1 MFSVV
6 IPAHNEEALIGK
18 CLQAMTAG
26 ARADELE
33 IVVVANG
40 CTDRTADVAR
50 SHRPSVRVIETEV
63 ASKVAALRLGD
74 EAAAEF
80 PRFYVDAD
88 VILPIESIRRVGTVL
103 QQGPY
108 QVASPKMRVFLDASS
123 WAVRAYYDIWLDL
136 PYHTQGM
143 IGSGVYAVS
152 KEGRGRFDV
161 FPDIISD
168 DGFVRLVVSPE
179 ERVAVE
185 DAWFMILAPETLS
198 GIVEVKTRSKKGAL
212 QLKRLYP
219 ELVERDV
226 RDYRSIFPNI
236 VCAPRRWPKAA
247 VYLYV
252 FARTKLRAL
261 WMNYVSG
268 LGGWERDETS
278 RVSIDRHS
286 TGSREDLGFTDEGM
300 NNSDASSDR

>member
-1 MFSVV
+1 MI

-18 CLQAMTAG
+18 CLQAMTGG
-26 ARADELE
+26 AREGELE

-40 CTDRTADVAR
+40 CRDRTAEVAR

-63 ASKVAALRLGD
+63 ASKITALRLGD
-74 EAAAEF
+74 EATAEF

-88 VILPIESIRRVGTVL
+88 VILPIESIRRVGAVL
-103 QQGPY
+103 QRGPY
-108 QVASPKMRVFLDASS
+108 LAAAPKMRVFLDAST

-143 IGSGVYAVS
+143 IGSGVYAMS
-152 KEGRGRFDV
+152 EEGRSRFDV
-161 FPDIISD
+161 FPNIISD
-168 DGFVRLVVSPE
+168 DGFARLVVSPE
-179 ERVAVE
+179 ERVTVE

-198 GIVEVKTRSKKGAL
+198 GVVEIKTRSKKGAL
-212 QLKRLYP
+212 QLKLLYP
-219 ELVERDV
+219 EMMEKDV

-252 FARTKLRAL
+252 FVRTKLRAF
-261 WMNYVSG
+261 WMNYVG
-268 LGGWERDETS
+268 DLGEWERDETS
-278 RVSIDRHS
+278 RVSIDRYPVG
-286 TGSREDLGFTDEGM
+286 TRENLDF
-300 NNSDASSDR
+300 NDRGTNDSNARRDR